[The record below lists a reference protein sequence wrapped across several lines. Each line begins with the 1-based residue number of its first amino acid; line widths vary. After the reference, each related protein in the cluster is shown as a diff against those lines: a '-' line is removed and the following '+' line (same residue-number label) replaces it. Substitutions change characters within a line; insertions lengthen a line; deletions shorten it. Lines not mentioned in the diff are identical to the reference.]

1 MSTNIRIDSD
11 RLWQSLMELAKI
23 GATEKGGVCR
33 LALTDLDRQA
43 RDLFRQWCEAAGC
56 SLTVDKMGNIFAR
69 RPGKDNSLPP
79 VMTGSHIDTQPTGGK
94 FDGNYGVM
102 SGLAVIRTLND
113 FNYETTRPIE
123 VVVWTNEEG
132 SRFAPAMVASGV
144 FAGVFD
150 LDYGLSRKDVDGKS
164 MGEELARIG
173 YAGETACGGRPIAAF
188 FEAHIEQ
195 GPILEAEGKTIGVVQ
210 GVQGIR
216 WYEITVTGQEAHAGP
231 TPMPRRKDALL
242 GASRMVNA
250 INRIGLAHAPNAC
263 ATVGM
268 LQVSPNSR
276 NVIPGKVFLTIDF
289 RHPDAEVLK
298 GMGAEG
304 KAECEKIAAE
314 IGLELDFKEIWYSP
328 PVKFADECVAAVAKA
343 AEDLGFSNRAIIS
356 GAGHDAVYL
365 SRVAPTGM
373 IFVPCKDGISH
384 NEIEDAKQDELA
396 AGCDVLLRAI
406 IERANAPVS

>member
-1 MSTNIRIDSD
+1 MSTNIRIDGY
-11 RLWQSLMELAKI
+11 RLWDSLMELAKI

-43 RDLFRQWCEAAGC
+43 RDLFRRWGEAAGC
-56 SLTVDKMGNIFAR
+56 TISIDKMGNIFAR

-94 FDGNYGVM
+94 FDGNYGVLA
-102 SGLAVIRTLND
+102 GLEVIRTLND
-113 FNYETTRPIE
+113 FNYETTRPVE

-150 LDYGLSRKDVDGKS
+150 LDYGLGRKDVDGKS
-164 MGEELARIG
+164 MGEELKRIG
-173 YAGETACGGRPIAAF
+173 YAGELPCGGRPVAAF

-195 GPILEAEGKTIGVVQ
+195 GPILEAENKTIGVVE

-216 WYEITVTGQEAHAGP
+216 WYEVTVTGQEAHAGP
-231 TPMPRRKDALL
+231 TPMPRRKDALV
-242 GASRMVNA
+242 GVSRMVSA
-250 INRIGLAHAPNAC
+250 VNRIGLAHPPYAC

-276 NVIPGKVFLTIDF
+276 NVIPGKVFFTIDF
-289 RHPDAEVLK
+289 RHPDPDVLASMGDEMRAE
-298 GMGAEG
+298 A
-304 KAECEKIAAE
+304 AKIAHE
-314 IGLELDFKEIWYSP
+314 LKLELDFKEIWYSP
-328 PVKFADECVAAVAKA
+328 PVKFAGECVGAVKKA
-343 AEDLGFSNRAIIS
+343 AEELGFSNREIIS
-356 GAGHDAVYL
+356 GAGHDSVYL

-384 NEIEDAKQDELA
+384 NEIEDAKRDDLA

-406 IERANAPVS
+406 IERANAPAG

>member
-102 SGLAVIRTLND
+102 SGLEVIRTLND

-164 MGEELARIG
+164 MGEELQRIG

-195 GPILEAEGKTIGVVQ
+195 GPILEAENKTIGVVQ

-242 GASRMVNA
+242 GASRMVQCDQPHRPRPSA
-250 INRIGLAHAPNAC
+250 LCLRHRGHAAGLAQFAQCHP
-263 ATVGM
+263 GQG
-268 LQVSPNSR
+268 LLHHRFPPSR
-276 NVIPGKVFLTIDF
+276 C
-289 RHPDAEVLK
+289 R
-298 GMGAEG
+298 GAEG
-304 KAECEKIAAE
+304 H
-314 IGLELDFKEIWYSP
+314 GGGGQGRMR
-328 PVKFADECVAAVAKA
+328 
-343 AEDLGFSNRAIIS
+343 EDRRPRSASSSTSRRS
-356 GAGHDAVYL
+356 GT
-365 SRVAPTGM
+365 R
-373 IFVPCKDGISH
+373 
-384 NEIEDAKQDELA
+384 
-396 AGCDVLLRAI
+396 R
-406 IERANAPVS
+406 R